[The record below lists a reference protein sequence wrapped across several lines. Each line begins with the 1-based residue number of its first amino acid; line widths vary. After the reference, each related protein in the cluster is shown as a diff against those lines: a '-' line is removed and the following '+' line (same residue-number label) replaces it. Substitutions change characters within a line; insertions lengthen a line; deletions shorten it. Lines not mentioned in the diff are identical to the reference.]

1 MLACQH
7 SLASAQ
13 QSAQRWRRKASD
25 LVEDLEFDEL
35 ELQLVRSF
43 SRRGVGTRHASGAES
58 LQSESCRGGSAAAR
72 PASSGR
78 PVVVLQRADREGSAA
93 HHLDPVRRRRGG
105 ERGEVRHPAFERRA
119 AMQRAAIFASGTPIA
134 LLTNGT
140 VRLARGFT
148 SRTNTL
154 RLDGEL
160 HVHETN
166 HTELTSERDRLPADL
181 GLGLS
186 VERVGRE
193 RARAVAGVHPRTA
206 RCAP

>member
-1 MLACQH
+1 MLRRPSRKKSWMLACQH

-43 SRRGVGTRHASGAES
+43 SRRGVGTRPAPGAES

-148 SRTNTL
+148 SRTNT
-154 RLDGEL
+154 RFA
-160 HVHETN
+160 
-166 HTELTSERDRLPADL
+166 LTANCTFMRPTTPSSRASATVYRRISAWASASSE
-181 GLGLS
+181 
-186 VERVGRE
+186 
-193 RARAVAGVHPRTA
+193 
-206 RCAP
+206 